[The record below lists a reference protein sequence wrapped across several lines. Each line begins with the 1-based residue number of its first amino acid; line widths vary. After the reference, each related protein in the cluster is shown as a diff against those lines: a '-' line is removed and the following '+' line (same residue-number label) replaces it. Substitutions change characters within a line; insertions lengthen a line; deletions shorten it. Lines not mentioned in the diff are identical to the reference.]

1 MRKQLNKISIPHTVK
16 EDLVFYMDKLEE
28 EVEEL
33 KQGLMNDDLENI
45 GEECFDV
52 IQCAVNLLRFFNLD
66 IEKENM
72 KHIEKLEKR
81 GKII

>member
-1 MRKQLNKISIPHTVK
+1 
-16 EDLVFYMDKLEE
+16 MDKLEE

-52 IQCAVNLLRFFNLD
+52 IQCAVNLLRFFNQ
-66 IEKENM
+66 KVN
-72 KHIEKLEKR
+72 
-81 GKII
+81 

>member
-1 MRKQLNKISIPHTVK
+1 MNKISIPHTVK
-16 EDLVFYMDKLEE
+16 EDLFFYVEKLEE

-45 GEECFDV
+45 GEEFFDV

-72 KHIEKLEKR
+72 KHIGKLRER